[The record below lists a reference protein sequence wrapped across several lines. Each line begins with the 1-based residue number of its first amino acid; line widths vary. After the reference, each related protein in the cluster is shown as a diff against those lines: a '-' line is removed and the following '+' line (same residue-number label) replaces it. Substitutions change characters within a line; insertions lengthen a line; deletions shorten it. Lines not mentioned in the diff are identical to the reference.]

1 MPVYSYQALDQDGQV
16 VEGVIDADTESTVI
30 ASLRGQGRRPLSVS
44 LGESTGKS
52 KGFSLPDLASILGR
66 DKVRTHDLA
75 LFTRELATLLR
86 AGMPLDRSLHSLA
99 GLSES
104 EAMKTVVGDV
114 LKMVREGKA
123 LSSALTERSTVFP
136 PLYVNMVR
144 AGEAGGV
151 LESVLERLADYME
164 TSEKNREQIRS
175 AMTYPAILGFVGSIS
190 IIILLTYVL
199 PRFTVIFEDLGAAMP
214 LSTRI
219 VMGASEFIQNWWFMI
234 ILAGVGSWQGFKRW
248 AATPRGRV
256 LLDDWKLRAPLFGDL
271 TRKGQVADFART
283 LGTMLK
289 SGVPLIQSLEIVR
302 EVITN
307 TVISQAVEV
316 VQRDVSEGKGMATTL
331 ERSGVFP
338 SLALQMVAVG
348 EETGRLDDMLLVVSE
363 HYDREVGTA
372 ITRFMSMLE
381 PAMLMIMGLVTG
393 FIVISMMSAV
403 FSVNELVG

>member
-30 ASLRGQGRRPLSVS
+30 ANLRGQGRRPLSVS
-44 LGESTGKS
+44 LGEIAGKS
-52 KGFSLPDLASILGR
+52 NGFSLPDLASLLGR

-86 AGMPLDRSLHSLA
+86 AGMPLDRSLQSLA

-104 EAMKTVVGDV
+104 EAMKTIVGDV
-114 LKMVREGKA
+114 LQMVREGKT
-123 LSSALTERSTVFP
+123 LSFALTERPTVFP

-164 TSEKNREQIRS
+164 TSEKNREEIRS

-234 ILAGVGSWQGFKRW
+234 IIAGV
-248 AATPRGRV
+248 
-256 LLDDWKLRAPLFGDL
+256 
-271 TRKGQVADFART
+271 
-283 LGTMLK
+283 
-289 SGVPLIQSLEIVR
+289 
-302 EVITN
+302 
-307 TVISQAVEV
+307 
-316 VQRDVSEGKGMATTL
+316 
-331 ERSGVFP
+331 
-338 SLALQMVAVG
+338 
-348 EETGRLDDMLLVVSE
+348 
-363 HYDREVGTA
+363 
-372 ITRFMSMLE
+372 
-381 PAMLMIMGLVTG
+381 
-393 FIVISMMSAV
+393 
-403 FSVNELVG
+403 